1 MATLRR
7 AAEARKAGR
16 PSKFNPK
23 TTPQQA
29 YKLALLGCT
38 DPEIAD
44 VLGVTRTTLN
54 NWKLEHPAFLD
65 ALTRG
70 KTAAD
75 ADVAHSLYQRACGY
89 SHRAVKHFFDGK
101 TGKVVTATYTEHYP
115 PDTPAA
121 ALWLANRQRAKWSKA
136 PQPGDEDDKPLPVK
150 VVFGFKD
157 ASVPEPSA

>member
-1 MATLRR
+1 MATRRR
-7 AAEARKAGR
+7 ATAARKAGR

-75 ADVAHSLYQRACGY
+75 AEVAHSLYQRACGY
-89 SHRAVKHFFDGK
+89 SHKAVKILQHNGAPI
-101 TGKVVTATYTEHYP
+101 VVPYTEHYP

-121 ALWLANRQRAKWSKA
+121 ALWLANRQRAKWSKT
-136 PQPGDEDDKPLPVK
+136 PDQSGGDEPIPAAVPVK
-150 VVFGFKD
+150 RVD
-157 ASVPEPSA
+157 ASIPEA